1 MSPLWHWLI
10 DQLSR
15 MLEPEERDAV
25 MGDLAELGVSD
36 TEAVRDVVGLFVAR
50 QVASWKDCRPW
61 LALVG
66 LVVPIGVLLS
76 QISLA
81 LSETLSMHLWVY
93 WHLGAHFGTGL
104 TVIQESEAL
113 SCQVLAVIAWS
124 WVSGFV
130 LGSLSGRTIYANGSL
145 FYLIWLFSAAALP
158 FRPFAFDST
167 TLPLLLESLLFLLP
181 SFLGIRHG
189 LRLPILSA
197 CNSVLLAT
205 AIAALTMLATWTDG
219 WWQTAL
225 QVWSQGAWHET
236 VAWQDRMLPFA
247 VVSWPAAYLL
257 ALASSRQW
265 RERWSV
271 RVPLSF
277 GCQKTD

>member
-1 MSPLWHWLI
+1 MRPVWRWLI
-10 DQLSR
+10 GQLSR
-15 MLEPEERDAV
+15 MLEPDERDA
-25 MGDLAELGVSD
+25 MIGDLAELGVD
-36 TEAVRDVVGLFVAR
+36 DKQAVRDIVGFFVAR
-50 QVASWKDCRPW
+50 QADLWKAWMPW

-93 WHLGAHFGTGL
+93 WHFGEHFGTGL
-104 TVIQESEAL
+104 TVIQETEAL
-113 SCQVLAVIAWS
+113 SCQALGVIAWS

-130 LGSLSGRTIYANGSL
+130 LGSLSGRTIYANGAL
-145 FYLIWLFSAAALP
+145 FYSIWLFSAAVLP
-158 FRPFAFDST
+158 AFPFTFEST
-167 TLPLLLESLLFLLP
+167 PLPLTLEILLFLLP
-181 SFLGIRHG
+181 SLLGMRHG
-189 LRLPILSA
+189 LRLRILSVGH
-197 CNSVLLAT
+197 SVLLAT
-205 AIAALTMLATWTDG
+205 AVAALTLFATWTDG

-225 QVWSQGAWHET
+225 QIWSQGTWHEA

-247 VVSWPAAYLL
+247 VMSWPAAYPL

-271 RVPLSF
+271 RAPLSF